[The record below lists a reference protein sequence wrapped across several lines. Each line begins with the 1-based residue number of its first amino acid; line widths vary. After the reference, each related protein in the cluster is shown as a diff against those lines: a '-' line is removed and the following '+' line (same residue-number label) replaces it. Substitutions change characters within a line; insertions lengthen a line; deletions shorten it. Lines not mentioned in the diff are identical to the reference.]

1 MNSIRTILAS
11 KGQDAQSMEIGES
24 VKVAP
29 DSQAVMP
36 IFIEKTD
43 DRELC
48 VAHYHTQAGDLMS
61 DPEVHFELDGN
72 DWTPIRYIQDP
83 GIEREDPAGLDLD
96 GFLEI
101 WDRNL
106 RRQGFIN
113 LTGE

>member
-36 IFIEKTD
+36 VVIEKTD
-43 DRELC
+43 DTELC
-48 VAHYHTQAGDLMS
+48 VGHYHTQAGDLMS
-61 DPEVHFELDGN
+61 DPEVHFELDGT
-72 DWTPIRYIQDP
+72 DWIPIRYIQHP
-83 GIEREDPAGLDLD
+83 GIEREDPTGLDLD

-101 WDRNL
+101 WDQNI
-106 RRQGFIN
+106 RRQGFMDTI
-113 LTGE
+113 GE